1 MLNLKHLNMKRIK
14 RSNKLIGSVL
24 GIFLILGVS
33 CRTTVDFPSSSALP
47 AAEVKAKVKQ
57 DKNQNYK
64 IKLEADHLA
73 DPSRLQPSKDV
84 YVVWIETESSDS
96 QNIGQ
101 LTTTGSKDAK
111 LETVTSYKPI
121 RIFITAEDR
130 ANLQYPRGEVVFE
143 SNRIRD

>member
-1 MLNLKHLNMKRIK
+1 MKKYNHKSWIINSMLL
-14 RSNKLIGSVL
+14 V
-24 GIFLILGVS
+24 FLIAGVS
-33 CRTTVDFPSSSALP
+33 CRTTVDFPHSSTLP

-57 DKNQNYK
+57 DKNENYK

-73 DPSRLQPSKDV
+73 DPNRLNPAKDV
-84 YVVWIETESSDS
+84 YVVWIETESNDS

-101 LTTTGSKDAK
+101 LTTNGSKDAS
-111 LETVTSYKPI
+111 LETVTSYKPV

-143 SNRIRD
+143 SSRIR